1 MIILGCVLCTTMLAI
16 GIGLLATSKG
26 DAIAIILGMV
36 SSIFGGAWGL
46 VFLAMLM
53 GW

>member
-1 MIILGCVLCTTMLAI
+1 MIILGCALCTAMLAV
-16 GIGLLATSKG
+16 GIDLLATSKG
-26 DAIAIILGMV
+26 DALAIILGMV
-36 SSIFGGAWGL
+36 STIFGGAWGL